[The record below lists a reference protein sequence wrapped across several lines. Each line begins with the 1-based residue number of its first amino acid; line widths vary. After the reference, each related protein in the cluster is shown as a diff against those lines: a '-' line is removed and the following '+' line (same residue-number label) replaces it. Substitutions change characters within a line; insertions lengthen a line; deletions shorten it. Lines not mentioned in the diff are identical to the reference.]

1 MVSFRAEEGTLRI
14 IEISCLDA
22 WRQISDY
29 LDNEV
34 SPEMRA
40 RLEAHF
46 KICEHCSAIVDGT
59 RNVVQLVGDGV
70 IFDLPHG
77 FGDRLK
83 QRLNDE
89 FKK

>member
-1 MVSFRAEEGTLRI
+1 MRI
-14 IEISCLDA
+14 IEISCLEA

-29 LDNEV
+29 LDDEV

-46 KICEHCSAIVDGT
+46 KICEHCAAIVDGT
-59 RNVVQLVGDGV
+59 KNVVQLVGNGV
-70 IFDLPHG
+70 AFDLPSG

-83 QRLNDE
+83 KCLDSE
-89 FKK
+89 TKK